1 MKKII
6 KMTKILM
13 TILLILSQ
21 LSLPLNVLAEELEE
35 FEVDNYEITINE
47 TKLTENN
54 FDVETTKQITITQ
67 NYLGEDNYIFAPL
80 KTLEIDYT
88 NRLYGQYNY
97 QLSVSNE
104 SELLETKNITIN
116 HIGNNNDIINPNNI
130 YYINNTYYILGDIT
144 KELTTLD
151 IITKFNNNLTDYN
164 SILEIYDNENNKLQD
179 TDIVEDN
186 DKLYLKATYNDYD
199 EINEIEE
206 YYNLII
212 VEDNNEDEV
221 IDNKDLQKELIQE
234 ILNNKEEIL
243 PFNIIDITNLL
254 LEEVKEESLDNLIT
268 TFEYNNNL
276 FVNEE
281 LVLNY
286 YIEGFNQEVLKGIEG
301 KLNYDKNILELID
314 IEINSIDGCFNEE
327 NKFLYLL
334 DDFKENGLLMTFK
347 FKALSVG
354 TTEITIDNIIASTGA
369 LEKANLNDD
378 KFSAEINVLELGI
391 GGDEDEDGE
400 QDEEDETLI
409 PTIPEVEEEPKEE
422 IITNTTG
429 ENKRPIIKPILLSGD
444 NFIKSLTIKGYELAF
459 DKDTL
464 EYELKVKNNVKS
476 LEFDI
481 ELNDNN
487 ASFEIFGNENF
498 KSGKNTVEIKVT
510 AENGNTKTYS
520 IVVNKESKE
529 VIEEETET
537 TKSNSKGII
546 IFLIVLVIIGLVYVI
561 FKDEDDK

>member
-1 MKKII
+1 M
-6 KMTKILM
+6 
-13 TILLILSQ
+13 
-21 LSLPLNVLAEELEE
+21 
-35 FEVDNYEITINE
+35 
-47 TKLTENN
+47 
-54 FDVETTKQITITQ
+54 
-67 NYLGEDNYIFAPL
+67 
-80 KTLEIDYT
+80 
-88 NRLYGQYNY
+88 
-97 QLSVSNE
+97 
-104 SELLETKNITIN
+104 
-116 HIGNNNDIINPNNI
+116 
-130 YYINNTYYILGDIT
+130 
-144 KELTTLD
+144 
-151 IITKFNNNLTDYN
+151 
-164 SILEIYDNENNKLQD
+164 
-179 TDIVEDN
+179 
-186 DKLYLKATYNDYD
+186 
-199 EINEIEE
+199 
-206 YYNLII
+206 
-212 VEDNNEDEV
+212 
-221 IDNKDLQKELIQE
+221 
-234 ILNNKEEIL
+234 
-243 PFNIIDITNLL
+243 
-254 LEEVKEESLDNLIT
+254 
-268 TFEYNNNL
+268 
-276 FVNEE
+276 
-281 LVLNY
+281 
-286 YIEGFNQEVLKGIEG
+286 
-301 KLNYDKNILELID
+301 
-314 IEINSIDGCFNEE
+314 
-327 NKFLYLL
+327 

-391 GGDEDEDGE
+391 GGDEDDKL
-400 QDEEDETLI
+400 EEDETLI
-409 PTIPEVEEEPKEE
+409 PTIPEDEEEPKEE
-422 IITNTTG
+422 IITNTTV

-459 DKDTL
+459 NKDTL